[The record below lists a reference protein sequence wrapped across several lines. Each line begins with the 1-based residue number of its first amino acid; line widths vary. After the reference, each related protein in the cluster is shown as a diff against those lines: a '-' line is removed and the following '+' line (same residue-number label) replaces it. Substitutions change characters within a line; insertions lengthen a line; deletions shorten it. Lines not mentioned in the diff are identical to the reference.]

1 MQRVHQVMSLFA
13 LALGVYV
20 SMESIRLVYFMP
32 LGPGPGF
39 FPFWL
44 GVLLAVL
51 SLIWFVRVTI
61 RPTVATKA
69 SLLPADEEEGAFDPA
84 GGAFVPRGAAAVRVL
99 SVILATMLL
108 PALGEHLGFRLT
120 MLACLLFLL
129 GVTGRQKLPVTIV
142 VGLAGSFG
150 VYYVFHDLLD
160 VYLPTARIVFLQDL
174 GL

>member
-1 MQRVHQVMSLFA
+1 MRRVHQVISLFA

-20 SMESIRLVYFMP
+20 VVEAIRLVYFLP

-44 GVLLAVL
+44 GALLAVL
-51 SLIWFVRVTI
+51 SLIWFVRLTI
-61 RPTVATKA
+61 LPTVVAEE
-69 SLLPADEEEGAFDPA
+69 SLLPADEEGPAFDPA
-84 GGAFVPRGAAAVRVL
+84 EGSFLPRGIAAVRVL

-108 PALGEHLGFRLT
+108 PALGEHIGFRLT

-129 GVTGRQKLPVTIV
+129 GVTGRQKLLVTVPIS
-142 VGLAGSFG
+142 LAGSFG

-160 VYLPTARIVFLQDL
+160 VYLPTARIVFLQEL